1 MKERVLI
8 TGASGFLG
16 FHLINAALQANLDV
30 FAAVRSKSNIS
41 HLSNLHIKIVQ
52 LDYENPFALAED
64 FKEKKYNYII
74 HAAGITKANTEAEY
88 NLVNNIYSDNLALA
102 ASKIQDH
109 LKRFVFISSLAA
121 AGPLKGIEGT
131 IDESITPNPV
141 TAYGRS
147 KLNAEKKLCTY
158 DFPVTI
164 LRPTAI
170 YGPRERDL
178 FLVANYLK
186 KGLDPHIGKFK
197 QKLSFVH
204 GKDVAALAVKALF
217 LEQANGIYNVTDGH
231 VYGRY
236 DYGIIIKKILNKKA
250 FRVHIPIGLLK
261 IILIGVEK
269 INKSLNKVS
278 PVNREKLNELAA
290 ENWSCDISKAK
301 NILGYLPV
309 YDLELGLKES
319 IDWYVENKWL

>member
-1 MKERVLI
+1 MKESVLI

-30 FAAVRSKSNIS
+30 FAAVRAKSNIS
-41 HLSNLHIKIVQ
+41 HLSDLPITIIQ
-52 LDYENPFALAED
+52 LDYENPLGLAED
-64 FKEKKYNYII
+64 FKKRKYNYII

-88 NLVNNIYSDNLALA
+88 ILVNSIYSDNLALA
-102 ASKIQDH
+102 ASNIQDH

-121 AGPLKGIEGT
+121 AGPLKGTEGT
-131 IDESITPNPV
+131 IDESMTPNPV

-158 DFPVTI
+158 NFPVTI

-178 FLVANYLK
+178 FIVVNYLK
-186 KGLDPHIGKFK
+186 KGLDPHIGSFK

-204 GKDVAALAVKALF
+204 GKDVATLAVKALF
-217 LEQANGIYNVTDGH
+217 LEQANGIYNVTDGQ

-236 DYGIIIKKILNKKA
+236 DYGVIIKKILNKKA

-261 IILIGVEK
+261 IILIGVEQ

-301 NILGYLPV
+301 SNLGYLPV
-309 YDLELGLKES
+309 YDLELGLKDS
-319 IDWYVENKWL
+319 IDWYIENKWL